1 MGLSPKMKNK
11 RVFLDTAPLIYYIE
25 ENQRYSSVLNKLF
38 LDNSIGEFLF
48 QTSVI
53 TLLEVL
59 VLPMRQNEIQLVEQY
74 QNILCNSPSIDIFD
88 LNVEIAKQAASYRAK
103 YGMKTPDSI
112 QVATAVYA
120 SADYFLTNDIQLK
133 AVKEI
138 EVLVLDELIKK

>member
-1 MGLSPKMKNK
+1 MGLIHKLKKKNI
-11 RVFLDTAPLIYYIE
+11 FLDTAPLIYYIE
-25 ENQRYSSVLNKLF
+25 ENKRYSSVLNKLF
-38 LDNSIGEFLF
+38 LDNSKGEFLF

-74 QNILCNSPSIDIFD
+74 QNILCNSPSIDVFD

-103 YGMKTPDSI
+103 YGLKTPDSI
-112 QVATAVYA
+112 QVATAIYA
-120 SADYFLTNDIQLK
+120 SSDYFITNDIRLK

>member
-1 MGLSPKMKNK
+1 MKNK

-38 LDNSIGEFLF
+38 LDNSKGEFLF

-120 SADYFLTNDIQLK
+120 SADYFLTNEARVISAMVREPK
-133 AVKEI
+133 H
-138 EVLVLDELIKK
+138 

>member
-1 MGLSPKMKNK
+1 MKNK

-38 LDNSIGEFLF
+38 LDNGKGEFLF

>member
-1 MGLSPKMKNK
+1 MGLSPTMKNK

-38 LDNSIGEFLF
+38 LDNGKGEFLF

>member
-1 MGLSPKMKNK
+1 MKNK

-38 LDNSIGEFLF
+38 LDNSKGEFLF

>member
-1 MGLSPKMKNK
+1 MGLSPTMKNK

-38 LDNSIGEFLF
+38 LDNSKGEFLF

-59 VLPMRQNEIQLVEQY
+59 VLPMRQNEIQLVEHY